1 MPSAVACRASACT
14 WPTTRPTQA
23 ITQANRPM
31 RRRVKVS
38 SSERVMTPTL
48 GSGRHRVVSP
58 ATGPVSTPG
67 STYAGAQR
75 AYARDVPRTLALRP
89 ADVLVPAAVAALGT
103 AELVLTS
110 PPGWEYGVGLEV
122 AVGTLLVWRRAA
134 PLVVCSVAAAVL
146 LLMPWLGP
154 QLDDVATPILF
165 LALICYTL
173 GRWVA
178 NLRGLVGIALI
189 ALMAWSTTVRRR
201 RSHDVTDVVFVS
213 TLLLPP
219 FVFGRITRKL
229 AVQSALLL
237 RAQDQVR
244 AEAVRVERDRIARDL
259 HDVIAHSVSAMVV
272 QTAAAQDLVRS
283 DPDRAGALLADV
295 ADTGRRA
302 LSETGRL
309 LHVLRDDADELGLR
323 PAPGLAELP
332 DLVQQFRQQGL
343 VVEADLPDPVP
354 SVPAGVDVSAYRIAQ
369 EVLTNALRYA
379 ADRTVALRVALTG
392 ATLSIHASN
401 ASDGSTGV
409 GSGLGLRGV
418 AERVK
423 VLGGTLH
430 HDTTGGR
437 FELEA
442 RLPVA
447 GT

>member
-1 MPSAVACRASACT
+1 MPD
-14 WPTTRPTQA
+14 
-23 ITQANRPM
+23 
-31 RRRVKVS
+31 RR
-38 SSERVMTPTL
+38 L
-48 GSGRHRVVSP
+48 
-58 ATGPVSTPG
+58 
-67 STYAGAQR
+67 R
-75 AYARDVPRTLALRP
+75 AYARRVLRTSELRP
-89 ADVLVPAAVAALGT
+89 ADVLVPASIAVLGT
-103 AELVLTS
+103 LELALTEPTGWRYGVALELLAGLLLVGRRFWPLVLCPLAAT
-110 PPGWEYGVGLEV
+110 V
-122 AVGTLLVWRRAA
+122 TLF
-134 PLVVCSVAAAVL
+134 
-146 LLMPWLGP
+146 MPWVGP
-154 QLDDVATPILF
+154 ALDDVATPILI
-165 LALICYTL
+165 LALACYSL
-173 GRWVA
+173 GRRIA
-178 NLRGLVGIALI
+178 DLRGLLGIGWILAMFAVDYVGPDL
-189 ALMAWSTTVRRR
+189 RE
-201 RSHDVTDVVFVS
+201 HDLTDVVF
-213 TLLLPP
+213 LLSLVTPP
-219 FVFGRITRKL
+219 YVFGRITRRL

-237 RAQDQVR
+237 QAQEQVR
-244 AEAVRVERDRIARDL
+244 AEAVRAERDRIARDL

-302 LSETGRL
+302 LAETGRL

-332 DLVQQFRQQGL
+332 DLVQRFRQQGL
-343 VVEADLPDPVP
+343 AVEADLPDPVP

-401 ASDGSTGV
+401 ASDGTSGV
-409 GSGLGLRGV
+409 GSGLGLLGV

-423 VLGGTLH
+423 VLGGTLR

-447 GT
+447 GA

>member
-1 MPSAVACRASACT
+1 
-14 WPTTRPTQA
+14 
-23 ITQANRPM
+23 
-31 RRRVKVS
+31 
-38 SSERVMTPTL
+38 
-48 GSGRHRVVSP
+48 
-58 ATGPVSTPG
+58 
-67 STYAGAQR
+67 
-75 AYARDVPRTLALRP
+75 
-89 ADVLVPAAVAALGT
+89 LVPAAVVALGIV
-103 AELVLTS
+103 ELAVTS
-110 PPGWEYGVGLEV
+110 PVGWGYGVAFEVLAGL
-122 AVGTLLVWRRAA
+122 ALVWRRLFPMLVS
-134 PLVVCSVAAAVL
+134 PLAAAGL
-146 LLMPWLGP
+146 LAIPWIGP
-154 QLDDVATPILF
+154 ALDDVATPIL
-165 LALICYTL
+165 LVALLCYSL

-178 NLRGLVGIALI
+178 DLRGLVGIGIIGAMVLVDYLFI
-189 ALMAWSTTVRRR
+189 DG
-201 RSHDVTDVVFVS
+201 RSHDVTDVVFVA

-219 FVFGRITRKL
+219 FVFGRIIRKL
-229 AVQSALLL
+229 AVQSELLL
-237 RAQDQVR
+237 QAQEQVR
-244 AEAVRVERDRIARDL
+244 AEAVRAERDRIARDL

-343 VVEADLPDPVP
+343 AVQADLPEPVP

-409 GSGLGLRGV
+409 GSGLGLLGV

-423 VLGGTLH
+423 VLGGTLR

-447 GT
+447 GS